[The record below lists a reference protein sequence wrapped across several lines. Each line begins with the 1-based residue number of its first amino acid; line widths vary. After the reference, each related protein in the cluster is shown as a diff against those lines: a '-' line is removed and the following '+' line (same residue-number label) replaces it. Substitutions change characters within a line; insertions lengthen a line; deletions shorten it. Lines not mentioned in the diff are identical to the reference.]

1 MSNNYFDFRTASL
14 PPNVPGAKARAGEVN
29 RVFDAIEAAFDLL
42 PTTPES
48 LELGKTTLGTESG
61 SGNSYVVTMPN
72 TRTSN
77 ANGDEVVFRATHT
90 NTGAATLQVDAI
102 SAVALR
108 RFNGDPLEANDIVTG
123 RFYAARYDS
132 ANTRFVIVWPAQIT
146 TVSGGLVYA
155 IPANSVSLAA
165 TAEGVATSVL
175 RSDVQL
181 TLSQSIAPTWSAAH
195 TFAASGGPANPS
207 ILISSARPG
216 ISLNETDAAANNRL
230 WGVEVQSEQL
240 SFFVASDV
248 GSDNRWLAVNR
259 TANTIDSLAF
269 TATAATFS
277 GTLASTG
284 ALSGSTVTGGTVTS
298 TGAVSGVTV
307 TGGTVTSTGSLL
319 VDTTVSVRDATN
331 LFSTGTVPAARLPSS
346 FSGLANP
353 TASVGLAAV
362 NGSATTALRS
372 DGAPALSQAIAPT
385 WTELHTFSNAT
396 LGALLSSTTPRLD
409 LIETDAAA
417 NNTRWGLSVAA
428 EQLQMFVRNDAN
440 SSGTNFMAVN
450 RTANTIDSIDF
461 TATAATFSGTLA
473 STGALSGST
482 LTAGTVTSTGS
493 LLVNTTVSVRD
504 ATNLFNTGTVP
515 AARLPG
521 SFNGFANPTASVG
534 LSAVNGSAATAMRSD
549 GAPALSQ
556 SIAPTWTA
564 THIFSR
570 VPTVGSLDAAI
581 LISSNNPG
589 LTLNDANSATDEKVY
604 DLTIDAGELLLR
616 AANDSGTGHVT
627 VMSVNRTATTIDRV
641 HFPAQAGTANFLVGT
656 LNASAVGPVQMR
668 TTVNNLATFSNT
680 NSANTT
686 VIIHNEGTSGDNA
699 FLGFNTEAGAGTNRG
714 NITYN
719 RGGGVVAYNTTSD
732 RRVKTNIKKSDE
744 ARRVIDA
751 VSICAFDYISGGHT
765 DHGFIAQDLHP
776 AVPMAVTAPD
786 EGMWQVDYGKVT
798 PVLWKALQ
806 EAFAEIDELKRR
818 LLC

>member
-1 MSNNYFDFRTASL
+1 MSNNYFDFRTVSL

-90 NTGAATLQVDAI
+90 NTGAATLQIDSI
-102 SAVALR
+102 TAVALR

-132 ANTRFVIVWPAQIT
+132 ANSRFVIVWPAQVT

-165 TAEGVATSVL
+165 ASEGVATSVL
-175 RSDVQL
+175 RSDVQF
-181 TLSQSIAPTWSAAH
+181 TLSQAIAPTWTAAH

-207 ILISSARPG
+207 ILISNSRPG
-216 ISLNETDAAANNRL
+216 LSLNETDAAVNNRL

-240 SFFVASDV
+240 SFFVATDA

-259 TANTIDSLAF
+259 TANTVDSLAF

-277 GTLASTG
+277 GTLVSTG

-298 TGAVSGVTV
+298 TG
-307 TGGTVTSTGSLL
+307 SLL
-319 VDTTVSVRDATN
+319 VDSTVSVRDATN
-331 LFSTGTVPAARLPSS
+331 LFSSGTVPAARLPSS

-353 TASVGLAAV
+353 TSSVSLSAV
-362 NGSATTALRS
+362 NGSATTAMRS

-417 NNTRWGLSVAA
+417 NNTRWGVSVAA

-440 SSGTNFMAVN
+440 NTGTNFMAVN
-450 RTANTIDSIDF
+450 RTANTIDSLDF

-473 STGALSGST
+473 VAGS
-482 LTAGTVTSTGS
+482 
-493 LLVNTTVSVRD
+493 VSVRD

-556 SIAPTWTA
+556 SIAPTW
-564 THIFSR
+564 S
-570 VPTVGSLDAAI
+570 
-581 LISSNNPG
+581 G
-589 LTLNDANSATDEKVY
+589 L
-604 DLTIDAGELLLR
+604 
-616 AANDSGTGHVT
+616 H
-627 VMSVNRTATTIDRV
+627 
-641 HFPAQAGTANFLVGT
+641 
-656 LNASAVGPVQMR
+656 
-668 TTVNNLATFSNT
+668 TFSNNGGPVSPSILLSSSRPGISLNET
-680 NSANTT
+680 DAAANNRLWGIEANTEQLSFFAST
-686 VIIHNEGTSGDNA
+686 DAGSDTQFMAVDRTSNTIDSVAFPSDGTGSGTSGKFRVGSITGTPAGANTLAQFRTTSGQHALHLANVTSTTLKVHQEDTSGDNQ
-699 FLGFNTEAGAGTNRG
+699 FVVFVTEAPASAATRG
-714 NITYN
+714 SITYN

-732 RRVKTNIKKSDE
+732 RRAKTNIKKSDE
-744 ARRVIDA
+744 ARRIIDA

-818 LLC
+818 LTC